1 MAAEVQPIPQLK
13 LASRPSS
20 LTPEQTYWRT
30 FKSPLALP
38 SPTSH
43 AVTHIAQPSV
53 DPRTAQAAPETFVVT
68 TGARVQIFS
77 HRSRKL
83 LKTIT
88 RFDDTA
94 HSGEIRY
101 DGRVLVAGD
110 ETGGIQVFDVNSRA
124 ILKTWKECKQPVWT
138 TKWSPTETTSLMS
151 CCDDAT
157 VRLWDLPSQ
166 NSLTVFRGHHDY
178 VRCGQFMPGQ
188 ASNLLVSGSYDQT
201 VRLWDARI
209 PEKAVMTF
217 KHIAAVES
225 VLSIPSGT
233 TILASADNQIAVLDV
248 IAGRP
253 LHMIKNHQK
262 TVTVMSLASNGS
274 RLVSGGL
281 DGHVKVFET
290 TGWNVVAG
298 SKYPS
303 PVLSLAVVTSGAA
316 REDKHIVVGMA
327 SGMLSIKTRLSG
339 AQKVKERERQK
350 EMEALLTGTVD
361 EHDKKLG
368 RKRPRGWEKR
378 FRGRDFSGEGVDII
392 IDGNNHGKIKKQKTW
407 EKDLHQQRYREALD
421 FVLAQGD
428 KMTVLTLLTT
438 LRYRSA
444 LRTSLE
450 GRDEK
455 SLQPIMKWV
464 YSNISSPTFA
474 QICVEVTMNIMDLY
488 SRYLAQSLELAK
500 QTEKL
505 HKRIKEE
512 VERAQQAG
520 MTRGMLEMLAPEATE
535 SAGKAR

>member
-1 MAAEVQPIPQLK
+1 MAAELQPIPHLK
-13 LASRPSS
+13 LPARPSS
-20 LTPEQTYWRT
+20 LTPERTYWRT
-30 FKSPLALP
+30 FKSPLVLP
-38 SPTSH
+38 SSTSH
-43 AVTHIAQPSV
+43 AITHIAQPSV
-53 DPRTAQAAPETFVVT
+53 NPRAAQASPDTFVVT

-77 HRSRKL
+77 HRTRKL

-110 ETGGIQVFDVNSRA
+110 ETGAIQVFDVNSRA

-138 TKWSPTETTSLMS
+138 TKWNPTETTSLMS

-166 NSLTVFRGHHDY
+166 ESVITFRGHHDY

-188 ASNLLVSGSYDQT
+188 ASNLLLSGSYDQT
-201 VRLWDARI
+201 VRLWDART
-209 PEKAVMTF
+209 PERAVMTF
-217 KHIAAVES
+217 KHVAAVES
-225 VLSIPSGT
+225 VLSMPSGT

-262 TVTVMSLASNGS
+262 TVTTLFLASNGS

-281 DGHVKVFET
+281 DGHMKVFET

-298 SKYPS
+298 VKYPS
-303 PVLSLAVVTSGAA
+303 PILSLAVISSGAA
-316 REDKHIVVGMA
+316 REDKHIVVGMS
-327 SGMLSIKTRLSG
+327 SGVLSIKTRLSG
-339 AQKVKERERQK
+339 SQKVRERERQK
-350 EMEALLTGTVD
+350 EMEALLTGTID
-361 EHDKKLG
+361 EHDKKLTK
-368 RKRPRGWEKR
+368 KRPRGWEKR
-378 FRGRDFSGEGVDII
+378 FRGRDFTGEAVDIV
-392 IDGNNHGKIKKQKTW
+392 IDGNDRGKVKRQKKW
-407 EKDLHQQRYREALD
+407 EKDVHQQRYREALD
-421 FVLAQGD
+421 FVLAKTD

-444 LRTSLE
+444 LRASLE
-450 GRDEK
+450 GRDEIT
-455 SLQPIMKWV
+455 LQPIMKWV
-464 YSNISSPTFA
+464 YLNISSPTFVP
-474 QICVEVTMNIMDLY
+474 ICVEVVMNIMDLY
-488 SRYLAQSLELAK
+488 SKHLSQSLDLAK

-520 MTRGMLEMLAPEATE
+520 MTRGMLEMLTPEVA
-535 SAGKAR
+535 S

>member
-1 MAAEVQPIPQLK
+1 MAAEVQPIAQLK

-30 FKSPLALP
+30 FKSPLAFP

-53 DPRTAQAAPETFVVT
+53 NPRTVQAAPETFVVT

-77 HRSRKL
+77 HRTRKL

-101 DGRVLVAGD
+101 DGRVLAAGD
-110 ETGGIQVFDVNSRA
+110 QTGAVQVFDVNSRA

-166 NSLTVFRGHHDY
+166 NSVTIFRGHHDY

-188 ASNLLVSGSYDQT
+188 ASNLLVSGGYDQT

-217 KHIAAVES
+217 KHVAAVES
-225 VLSIPSGT
+225 VLSMPSGT
-233 TILASADNQIAVLDV
+233 TILASADSQIAVLDV

-262 TVTVMSLASNGS
+262 TVTALSLASNGS

-298 SKYPS
+298 SKYPA

-339 AQKVKERERQK
+339 AQKVKERERQR

-361 EHDKKLG
+361 EHDKKLA

-378 FRGRDFSGEGVDII
+378 FRGRDFTGEGVDIV
-392 IDGNNHGKIKKQKTW
+392 IDANNHGKIKKQKTW

-421 FVLAQGD
+421 VVLAQGD

-450 GRDEK
+450 GRDEN

-464 YSNISSPTFA
+464 YSNVSSPTFA

-488 SRYLAQSLELAK
+488 SKYLAQSLDLAK
-500 QTEKL
+500 RTEKL

-520 MTRGMLEMLAPEATE
+520 MTRGMLEMLAPGAT
-535 SAGKAR
+535 G

>member
-1 MAAEVQPIPQLK
+1 MAAEVQPITQLK
-13 LASRPSS
+13 LPSRPSS

-30 FKSPLALP
+30 FKSPLTFP

-53 DPRTAQAAPETFVVT
+53 NPRAAQGSPDTFVVT

-77 HRSRKL
+77 HRTRRL

-101 DGRVLVAGD
+101 DGRVLVGGD
-110 ETGGIQVFDVNSRA
+110 ETGAIQVFDVNSRA

-138 TKWSPTETTSLMS
+138 TKWSLTETTSLMS

-166 NSLTVFRGHHDY
+166 ESVTVFRGHHDY
-178 VRCGQFMPGQ
+178 VRCGEFMPGQ
-188 ASNLLVSGSYDQT
+188 ASNLVVSGSYDQT
-201 VRLWDARI
+201 IRLWDARI

-217 KHIAAVES
+217 KHVAAVES
-225 VLSIPSGT
+225 VLSMPSGT

-262 TVTVMSLASNGS
+262 TVTALSLASNGS

-281 DGHVKVFET
+281 DGHMKVFET

-303 PVLSLAVVTSGAA
+303 PILSLAVITSGGAK
-316 REDKHIVVGMA
+316 EDKHIAVGMA
-327 SGMLSIKTRLSG
+327 SGVLSIKTRLSG
-339 AQKVKERERQK
+339 VQKAKERGRQK
-350 EMEALLTGTVD
+350 EMEALLTGTID
-361 EHDKKLG
+361 EHDKKLAK
-368 RKRPRGWEKR
+368 KRPRGWEKR
-378 FRGRDFSGEGVDII
+378 FRGRDFTGEGIDMIV
-392 IDGNNHGKIKKQKTW
+392 DGNDRGKAKKQKTW

-421 FVLAQGD
+421 VVLAQGD
-428 KMTVLTLLTT
+428 KMTVFTLLTT

-444 LRTSLE
+444 LRASLE
-450 GRDEK
+450 GRDETT
-455 SLQPIMKWV
+455 LQPIMKWV
-464 YSNISSPTFA
+464 YLNISSPTFVP
-474 QICVEVTMNIMDLY
+474 ICVEVAMNVMDLY
-488 SRYLAQSLELAK
+488 SKHLAQSVDLAK
-500 QTEKL
+500 QTERL

-520 MTRGMLEMLAPEATE
+520 MTRGMLEILAPEA
-535 SAGKAR
+535 AG

>member
-1 MAAEVQPIPQLK
+1 MAAEVQPITQLK
-13 LASRPSS
+13 LAPRPSS

-30 FKSPLALP
+30 FKSPLAFP
-38 SPTSH
+38 SPTSN
-43 AVTHIAQPSV
+43 AVTHIAQPSIS
-53 DPRTAQAAPETFVVT
+53 PRVAQTSPDTFVVT

-77 HRSRKL
+77 NRTRKL

-110 ETGGIQVFDVNSRA
+110 ETGAIQVFDVNSRA

-138 TKWSPTETTSLMS
+138 TKWSPSVTTSLMS

-157 VRLWDLPSQ
+157 VRLWDLPTQESV
-166 NSLTVFRGHHDY
+166 TTFRGHHDY

-201 VRLWDARI
+201 IRLWDTRI

-217 KHIAAVES
+217 KHVAAVES
-225 VLSIPSGT
+225 VLSMPSGT

-262 TVTVMSLASNGS
+262 TITALSLASDGS

-281 DGHVKVFET
+281 DGHMKVFET

-298 SKYPS
+298 SKYPA
-303 PVLSLAVVTSGAA
+303 PILSLAVIISGPAK
-316 REDKHIVVGMA
+316 EDKHIAVGMA
-327 SGMLSIKTRLSG
+327 SGVLSIKTRLSS
-339 AQKVKERERQK
+339 AQKVKDRERQK
-350 EMEALLTGTVD
+350 EMEALLTGAID
-361 EHDKKLG
+361 EHDRQLAK
-368 RKRPRGWEKR
+368 RRPRGWEKR
-378 FRGRDFSGEGVDII
+378 FRGRDFTGEGVDII
-392 IDGNNHGKIKKQKTW
+392 VDGNDRGKVKKQKTW

-421 FVLAQGD
+421 VVLAQGD
-428 KMTVLTLLTT
+428 KMTVFTMLTT

-444 LRTSLE
+444 LRASLE
-450 GRDEK
+450 GRDEIT
-455 SLQPIMKWV
+455 LQPIMKWV
-464 YSNISSPTFA
+464 YFNISSPTFVP
-474 QICVEVTMNIMDLY
+474 ICVEVAMNIMDLY
-488 SRYLAQSLELAK
+488 SKHLPQSVDLAK

-512 VERAQQAG
+512 VERAQQAS
-520 MTRGMLEMLAPEATE
+520 MTRGMLEMLAPEA
-535 SAGKAR
+535 AG